1 MDLKHQLR
9 ALINENC
16 TSIAKVSRITGIAA
30 QTLHNW
36 LSGTEPRSLNQVK
49 KVADHFGVT
58 LDYICFA
65 IDPDKQTEIQDFGD
79 EINADIFEVALGRTK
94 K

>member
-9 ALINENC
+9 ALINENG
-16 TSIAKVSRITGIAA
+16 TSVAKVSRITGVPT

-49 KVADHFGVT
+49 KVADHFSVK
-58 LDYICFA
+58 LDFICFGIA
-65 IDPDKQTEIQDFGD
+65 PEKQTAIEDFGD
-79 EINADIFEVALGRTK
+79 EINAGVFEVVLRRIK